1 MNFLRKMSRRGIV
14 RTVSFALAL
23 IAALSAAA
31 IGGYTT
37 ARKYRT
43 TLEYSYQRALGELT
57 DYLSNIDITLEKGQ
71 YAATS
76 KQLQGLS
83 SKLWREAGNAKIA
96 LNQLPLEGE
105 QLNATY
111 KFLSQVGNFCVAL
124 SDKVGNGGT
133 ISEEERAALDQLAA
147 YASSLAL
154 QLGQM
159 ESDLENGA
167 LTLRT
172 LQTTQRQGK
181 TAAVNA
187 ADGQETELPN
197 IAAGFRE
204 MEEGFTDYPTLIYDG
219 PFSDHIQQQKPKFL
233 TEKAAVSAEQAL
245 SAAQRATGA
254 SGLSYAGET
263 NGTLPCYLF
272 TAGDLTVSVTQA
284 GGVPDY
290 FLNARAVGE
299 PVLSV
304 KEGLKAAEDALEERD
319 LGEFAYRYY
328 QQNNGVLLVNFA
340 ALQNGAVCY
349 PDLVKVGIALDT
361 GEVISYDAKGYI
373 QNHTVREF
381 PDVSLS
387 EEQARAVLSTRL
399 TPEAHAM
406 AFVPSKG
413 LSEVYCHEFLCRGR
427 DGEQVLV
434 YIDAQTGMEEQILI
448 LLEEETGV
456 LAM

>member
-1 MNFLRKMSRRGIV
+1 MSLPQKLSRRGLV
-14 RTVSFALAL
+14 RVVSFTLAL

-43 TLEYSYQRALGELT
+43 TIEYSYQRALGELT
-57 DYLSNIDITLEKGQ
+57 DYLSNIDIALEKGQ

-83 SKLWREAGNAKIA
+83 SKLWRESGNAKIA
-96 LNQLPLEGE
+96 LDQLPLEGN

-111 KFLSQVGNFCVAL
+111 KFLSQVGNFCVSL
-124 SDKVGNGGT
+124 SNKVGNGGT
-133 ISEEERAALDQLAA
+133 ISEEERSALDQLAV
-147 YASSLAL
+147 YASSLSL

-167 LTLRT
+167 LTLR
-172 LQTTQRQGK
+172 K
-181 TAAVNA
+181 TAAVLA
-187 ADGQETELPN
+187 ADDSSADLPD

-233 TEKAAVSAEQAL
+233 TQKAAVSAGQAL
-245 SAAQRATGA
+245 SAAQKATGA
-254 SGLSYAGET
+254 TGLSSAGET

-272 TAGDLTVSVTQA
+272 TAGDLTVSITKA
-284 GGVPDY
+284 GGIPDY

-299 PVLSV
+299 PTLSV
-304 KEGLKAAEDALEERD
+304 AEGLKAAEAALKDRG
-319 LGEFAYRYY
+319 LGEFVYRYY
-328 QQNNGVLLVNFA
+328 QQNHGVLLVNFA
-340 ALQNGAVCY
+340 ALQDGTVCY
-349 PDLVKVGIALDT
+349 PDLVKIGVALDT
-361 GEVISYDAKGYI
+361 GEVVSYDAKGYI
-373 QNHTVREF
+373 QNHTGREI
-381 PDVSLS
+381 PASSLS
-387 EEQARAVLSTRL
+387 EEQARAVLSPRL

-406 AFVPSKG
+406 AFVPSEG
-413 LSEVYCHEFLCRGR
+413 LSEVYCHEFLCRGKN
-427 DGEQVLV
+427 GERVLV
-434 YIDAQTGMEEQILI
+434 YIDAQTGMEEQILV
-448 LLEEETGV
+448 LLEDETGV